1 MNVFFQI
8 TSNVALKQ
16 ASQSY
21 LHVFCEVEKQPGEK
35 VAYNTENKI
44 NIIKIFY

>member
-1 MNVFFQI
+1 
-8 TSNVALKQ
+8 
-16 ASQSY
+16 
-21 LHVFCEVEKQPGEK
+21 VEKQPGEK

>member
-8 TSNVALKQ
+8 ISNVALKQ

-21 LHVFCEVEKQPGEK
+21 LHVFVRWKNRQVK
-35 VAYNTENKI
+35 K
-44 NIIKIFY
+44 